1 MGLIIVAVIIVAII
15 IIIKVTKSKRRD
27 KEYSELRDT
36 IHNSGIIKELKRQL
50 EIIKMDKQ
58 YDCLTQQTD
67 YYDECD
73 RSVVIF
79 DSQIHF
85 KLYRDGEWRMI
96 GGLDFVNDLGYK
108 PLLDNNLAKGAKHIT
123 REDIYDAF
131 AYEVYLTV
139 QELFNDDE
147 IHFDLP
153 KYYSGF
159 EYQKQPDGT
168 NKQIKV
174 GDEHA
179 SIFYKVPKTIGAKQ
193 I

>member
-1 MGLIIVAVIIVAII
+1 MEAIIVAVIIVAII
-15 IIIKVTKSKRRD
+15 IIIKVIKSERKG
-27 KEYSELRDT
+27 KEYGELRDT

-50 EIIKMDKQ
+50 EIIKMNKQ

-85 KLYRDGEWRMI
+85 NLYRDDEWRLI

-123 REDIYDAF
+123 REDIYNAF

-139 QELFNDDE
+139 KELFNDDE

-168 NKQIKV
+168 TKQIKV